1 MRLILLVAGDNYGW
15 PLVSHGFEYGT
26 EDKVS
31 EHDSLSGFNDPE
43 WVWIPSIAPSGMDF
57 YPIASD
63 VEDDVSRSS
72 REVFWWAP

>member
-1 MRLILLVAGDNYGW
+1 MIV
-15 PLVSHGFEYGT
+15 F
-26 EDKVS
+26 
-31 EHDSLSGFNDPE
+31 SGFNDPE

-72 REVFWWAP
+72 REISWWDH